1 MDVTQLLQTKKAGM
15 VRLILLR
22 TVCFYKLRIM
32 IFTKNNNSLIQIE
45 VDLDY
50 QTKSYSQKN
59 TVENNRK

>member
-32 IFTKNNNSLIQIE
+32 IFTKKNNSLIQIE